1 VGDPNGKAFAD
12 MLSGTPCRLYRNI
25 GASKQPFSLGILVK
39 TFRTHFLSTHMRRGS
54 EGWRSGFSMVEPWTK
69 KVKLRL
75 DSVDSLR
82 RRVVWAVGSVENGF
96 GGGI

>member
-1 VGDPNGKAFAD
+1 
-12 MLSGTPCRLYRNI
+12 
-25 GASKQPFSLGILVK
+25 
-39 TFRTHFLSTHMRRGS
+39 
-54 EGWRSGFSMVEPWTK
+54 MVEPWTK

>member
-1 VGDPNGKAFAD
+1 VDLAWWN
-12 MLSGTPCRLYRNI
+12 
-25 GASKQPFSLGILVK
+25 LGL
-39 TFRTHFLSTHMRRGS
+39 
-54 EGWRSGFSMVEPWTK
+54 K